1 MMAQFSNS
9 VTGCFTFGP
18 FMISDQNPEFEIE
31 ANDGMVPDA
40 IVFHADKDDKAAEQ
54 LFINLGNQIKL
65 VRSYKPALR
74 NFQVPTPQARVIW
87 LQFGTDP
94 KWNSERK

>member
-74 NFQVPTPQARVIW
+74 NSQVPTPQARVIW